1 MTRNVGITGLDDNEE
16 ELNDFVVAQFS
27 PELLRSR
34 GNITAVERPLRE
46 DDREEAPLTVPEFLQ
61 DAEDELRPLPTD
73 IDEVDSEDAL
83 AEDSRPAP
91 VDAPMSEPQPRRGFD
106 PSLIRSS
113 APINIS
119 TDPNVLQRQ
128 RNNLVP
134 FPTEAELENA
144 RLMVSSDA
152 SNRIAREA
160 ADGIRYTRR
169 DFVERDDLY
178 EVAQNYL
185 VRRHGVHHEEMD
197 REKNV
202 DTFLSHMRKYSG
214 GNSLTNFNEFR
225 WVNSQL
231 RNDNTSSLVAANT
244 AYDMFDNM
252 AGIFSRDYTMGER
265 MRGVGTYLRAAIIDP
280 TTPISIFGA
289 GLIMR
294 GAGAGTARA
303 IQVAAR
309 EAADTAV
316 ANAVR
321 KGATTQVQQRVR
333 RETEQRAIARFAT
346 SGGISQSAAQRQAAL
361 ASGAMRDKV
370 ALWTTS
376 GVVDASLNVGID
388 AMYQAGMMR
397 TGRQEEF
404 NKLQSGVSA
413 FMGLAIPAAGVGY
426 EALRYGMSR
435 PIIQDTAGGIVTQQ
449 DVYRAIVSKDLAVV
463 NPETAARAT
472 ASEIEPVAEQFTL
485 KLNRGLD
492 AIIDGEQVGDWSL
505 ATARG
510 KATPDRGDFLDEV
523 SFWEAV
529 LLGEDGLATS
539 LREVG
544 FGSSFPMGRRY
555 EGDNI
560 TNHIADVLRQLPE
573 QYKQQV
579 FVRLQKAGEEAIP
592 QYRDMTMDQLADR
605 LAYIQKAAGTVLG
618 TMGRTAREIGTASKI
633 VDELDNSLGPARSPR
648 APKPDANTPPTK
660 LDKVT
665 KRISYAQDYMIRS
678 LVTHPSTTALNIKGW
693 AAYEGVFGNASDLT
707 RAMIYGGRAVYETVK
722 PGSDPQMS
730 IQMAKAAFRQPF
742 TRMQYL
748 LDPDMSL
755 EAVRAYLSQ
764 RGELSRSLGET
775 LYGGV
780 TRRRTAEEAVE
791 EFGFDPNQ
799 NVMTATAERTQ
810 EFFQRMYFATG
821 QDMYT
826 KSISFLT
833 NMDRFVRE
841 EYGMSFKQVLDS
853 SDPAQYLNSSRW
865 RQVESKALDNTLKA
879 VFSKSYHTNVTG
891 RTDLVGKAATF
902 FEEAKQVPVLG
913 AFIPFGRFFNNTVN
927 FLVEST
933 PAAPLLKLGGKAYK
947 DDDWADVVSKSAF
960 SGALVIGMAYYQE
973 RELIDRG
980 LSWKHTIADDGA
992 ISSREYEYPYSL
1004 WKGTARVIAHLM
1016 RDEPVPEELLR
1027 SVSDMAVTGQITRE
1041 LSNTSTSVTNF
1052 IEAMFTAEGRLDQV
1066 VMDGFI
1072 GAAKQVANVS
1082 SGVMRPLDP
1091 FNQAVALARGE
1102 DYYVGDRNQGY
1113 VAINNALRYVDQPA
1127 DMLVE
1132 MLTGERLLQ
1141 PARSITQPFDLPA
1154 TPERVFSERIE
1165 APLTNTNWMFNTVG
1179 RDDWRVAMRAREA
1192 PEAAARFNELFFFEL
1207 EDRAETLRND
1217 RSFRDMSMGRKNLAV
1232 TGAIQEARKSVKEL
1246 LEVSLDYDDRRYDL
1260 ILNLVGSNNSYGRR
1274 RVDAMLINNF
1284 GNASISDLAI
1294 EDLERLKFMLDNQER
1309 YIP

>member
-1 MTRNVGITGLDDNEE
+1 MFEEDKQQIAETEQLDSMVVAEFNPDRLGTRSILGIT
-16 ELNDFVVAQFS
+16 ATT
-27 PELLRSR
+27 P
-34 GNITAVERPLRE
+34 APLRE
-46 DDREEAPLTVPEFLQ
+46 DSREEPPLSTPEFLQ
-61 DAEDELRPLPTD
+61 DAETELQALPAD
-73 IDEVDSEDAL
+73 IDQVDT
-83 AEDSRPAP
+83 
-91 VDAPMSEPQPRRGFD
+91 MSTLSQPQPTEPVSTFNIDRLGTVDNVRR
-106 PSLIRSS
+106 R
-113 APINIS
+113 
-119 TDPNVLQRQ
+119 TDPNILQRH
-128 RNNLVP
+128 RNDLVP

-152 SNRIAREA
+152 SERIAREA
-160 ADGIRYTRR
+160 AEGIRYTRR

-178 EVAQNYL
+178 EIAQNYL

-202 DTFLSHMRKYSG
+202 DTFLSHMRKYYG

-225 WVNSQL
+225 WINNQL
-231 RNDNTSSLVAANT
+231 RNDNTSSLVAANA

-265 MRGVGTYLRAAIIDP
+265 LRGIGTYLRAAIVDP

-289 GLIMR
+289 GLFMR
-294 GAGAGTARA
+294 GAGIGTARA
-303 IQVAAR
+303 LQVAAR
-309 EAADTAV
+309 EVGETAAAR
-316 ANAVR
+316 AAR
-321 KGATTQVQQRVR
+321 EGATTQVQQRAR
-333 RETEQRAIARFAT
+333 REAEQKALARFAT

-361 ASGAMRDKV
+361 ASGVMRDRV

-376 GVVDASLNVGID
+376 GVIDGSLNVGID
-388 AMYQAGMMR
+388 ALYQAGMMR

-435 PIIQDTAGGIVTQQ
+435 PIIKDAAGGIVTQQ
-449 DVYRAIVSKDLAVV
+449 DMYRAIVAKDLAVV
-463 NPETAARAT
+463 NPESAARAT
-472 ASEIEPVAEQFTL
+472 AFEIEPVAEQFTL
-485 KLNRGLD
+485 RLNEGLD
-492 AIIDGEQVGDWSL
+492 AIIDGREVGDWSL
-505 ATARG
+505 AVARG
-510 KATPDRGDFLDEV
+510 RATPERGDFIDEL
-523 SFWEAV
+523 SFWEAI
-529 LLGEDGLATS
+529 LLGDDGLAVS

-544 FGSSFPMGRRY
+544 FGTANPMGRRY

-573 QYKQQV
+573 EYKSQV
-579 FVRLQKAGEEAIP
+579 FTRLSKAGGEAIP

-605 LAYIQKAAGTVLG
+605 LAAIMNLGGRILG
-618 TMGRTAREIGTASKI
+618 TMGRTAQEIGARAKL
-633 VDELDNSLGPARSPR
+633 VEELDNTLGPARSPR
-648 APKPDANTPPTK
+648 ATTADADVPPTK

-693 AAYEGVFGNASDLT
+693 AAYEGIFGNASDLT

-722 PGSDPQMS
+722 PGSDPQTS
-730 IQMAKAAFRQPF
+730 IRMAKDAFRQPF
-742 TRMQYL
+742 TRLQYMA
-748 LDPDMSL
+748 DPDMSL
-755 EAVRAYLSQ
+755 QAVRAYLSQ
-764 RGELSRSLGET
+764 RGEISESLGGT
-775 LYGGV
+775 MYGGV
-780 TRRRTAEEAVE
+780 TRRRSPEDAVN
-791 EFGFDPNQ
+791 EFGFDPDQ
-799 NVMTATAERTQ
+799 NAMTAAAERTQ

-841 EYGMSFKQVLDS
+841 EYGMSFKQVLNS
-853 SDPAQYLNSSRW
+853 PDPAQYLNSSRW
-865 RQVESKALDNTLKA
+865 RQVESRAVDNTLKA
-879 VFSKSYHTNVTG
+879 VFSKSYHTSATG
-891 RTDLVGKAATF
+891 RADLVGKAATF

-933 PAAPLLKLGGKAYK
+933 PAAPMLKLAGKAYK
-947 DDDWADVVSKSAF
+947 DDAWEEVIAKSAF
-960 SGALVIGMAYYQE
+960 SAALVIGMAHYQE
-973 RELIDRG
+973 RKLIDLG

-992 ISSREYEYPYSL
+992 VSSREYEYPFSL
-1004 WKGTARVIAHLM
+1004 WKGTARIIAHMM
-1016 RDEPVPEELLR
+1016 RDEPVPDELLR

-1052 IEAMFTAEGRLDQV
+1052 IEALFTAEGTIDQV
-1066 VMDGFI
+1066 VMDYLV

-1091 FNQAVALARGE
+1091 FNQMVALARGE
-1102 DYYVGDRNQGY
+1102 DYYAGDRNQGY
-1113 VAINNALRYVDQPA
+1113 VAINNALRYIDQPA
-1127 DMLVE
+1127 DMLME

-1141 PARSITQPFDLPA
+1141 PARSISQPMDLPA
-1154 TPERVFSERIE
+1154 TPERIFSERIE

-1207 EDRAETLRND
+1207 EERAERLRND
-1217 RSFRDMSMGRKNLAV
+1217 PSFRDMSLGRKNLAV
-1232 TGAIQEARKSVKEL
+1232 TGAIQEARNAVKDL
-1246 LEVSLDYDDRRYDL
+1246 FSRSFDYEDRRYDL
-1260 ILNLVGSNNSYGRR
+1260 MLSLVGSNNSYGRR
-1274 RVDAMLINNF
+1274 RVDNMLRTNF
-1284 GNASISDLAI
+1284 GGASISDLAI

-1309 YIP
+1309 YIR